1 MKRDSNIYIFLYAT
15 GLVLVVAVLLAM
27 ASTSLRP
34 RQQENVKME
43 KRLDILK
50 SIGQGEEEYKGDD
63 KQQWVAELF
72 QKYVRSEEVV
82 NLQGVD
88 LGEIDAFGLDFK
100 AELAKGEEGRF
111 PVFIATLDN
120 GEKKYILPLAGQGLW
135 GPIWG
140 YIALNDDLNTVY
152 GVSFAHKSE
161 TPGLGAEIV
170 TQPFRAQFAGKQIF
184 SNGVLSSLQVVKGG
198 GTERNA
204 HAVDAISGGTRTSKG
219 VEAMLLNSLQ
229 AYKAFIARQ
238 KEGK

>member
-1 MKRDSNIYIFLYAT
+1 M
-15 GLVLVVAVLLAM
+15 
-27 ASTSLRP
+27 
-34 RQQENVKME
+34 
-43 KRLDILK
+43 
-50 SIGQGEEEYKGDD
+50 
-63 KQQWVAELF
+63 
-72 QKYVRSEEVV
+72 
-82 NLQGVD
+82 
-88 LGEIDAFGLDFK
+88 
-100 AELAKGEEGRF
+100 
-111 PVFIATLDN
+111 
-120 GEKKYILPLAGQGLW
+120 
-135 GPIWG
+135 
-140 YIALNDDLNTVY
+140 Y

-204 HAVDAISGGTRTSKG
+204 HAVDAISGGTMTSKG

>member
-1 MKRDSNIYIFLYAT
+1 M
-15 GLVLVVAVLLAM
+15 
-27 ASTSLRP
+27 
-34 RQQENVKME
+34 
-43 KRLDILK
+43 
-50 SIGQGEEEYKGDD
+50 
-63 KQQWVAELF
+63 
-72 QKYVRSEEVV
+72 
-82 NLQGVD
+82 
-88 LGEIDAFGLDFK
+88 
-100 AELAKGEEGRF
+100 
-111 PVFIATLDN
+111 
-120 GEKKYILPLAGQGLW
+120 W

-170 TQPFRAQFAGKQIF
+170 TQSFRGQFAGKQIF

-198 GTERNA
+198 GTEHNA
-204 HAVDAISGGTRTSKG
+204 HAVDAISGGTMTSKG

>member
-43 KRLDILK
+43 KRIDILK
-50 SIGQGEEEYKGDD
+50 SIGQGEEEYKGDN

-82 NLQGVD
+82 NLQGAD

-120 GEKKYILPLAGQGLW
+120 GEKKYILPLD
-135 GPIWG
+135 
-140 YIALNDDLNTVY
+140 DDLNTVY

-170 TQPFRAQFAGKQIF
+170 TQSFRGQFAGKQIF

-198 GTERNA
+198 GTEHNA
-204 HAVDAISGGTRTSKG
+204 HAVDAISGGTMTSKG